1 MQLKLIAANYDWK
14 ARWPDVHT
22 HRHDQHHQQKQQQQR
37 TIVIASHQQSGNP
50 LIDID
55 LKLKEAKQ
63 IIDNTDSIVLS
74 RLRIYRVQMGQ
85 SLQFDNLYPK

>member
-22 HRHDQHHQQKQQQQR
+22 HRHDQHQQQKQQQQQR

-63 IIDNTDSIVLS
+63 IIDNTDSHCALS
-74 RLRIYRVQMGQ
+74 LAH
-85 SLQFDNLYPK
+85 L